1 MAKLFAF
8 EDEST
13 SSSNDLLIDKV
24 LERSKQPKSPLS
36 LTADILSQRK
46 ELTKD
51 IEKKLGDDEQDTPAE
66 NKTDEESSGEQP
78 PQGDAEPKD
87 QQPQDA
93 SDEEAS
99 PKEDKPSDQEDETA
113 AADSEEGLNNLM
125 GSGLSEGKKEDQPK
139 TQNKEEK
146 KEPATESYKAPKAT
160 LSNIF
165 TPLKKRYDAYR
176 VSLEAYSLESQA
188 KPITAQPVVYVKDS
202 VIESLNNLVQ
212 LSGNYIENN
221 QTFIKGI
228 TASVKNLNE
237 RIAVFKQFVEK
248 KSYHFT
254 NKLVSDKDILSAIS
268 IAEKSDLRATLKV
281 LTAYLENSTQATTLA
296 VSNEFDTMSSGYLN
310 SQFSKE
316 GEDLVY
322 RYTLPGFNM
331 IRLHLATYKNYISTP
346 IQDFQYYR
354 LKVLKTEDL
363 YNLPAISITEDREL
377 EFVTE
382 SLDKLLVSLT
392 VSVDNLSDIS
402 SHFTALID
410 QLKVM
415 IYDVQQDKH
424 KDLAGLDIDSKVKD
438 FIRFKLAIEAY
449 YININL
455 ILEFMTSVM
464 SVLNEVV
471 ELKD

>member
-1 MAKLFAF
+1 
-8 EDEST
+8 
-13 SSSNDLLIDKV
+13 
-24 LERSKQPKSPLS
+24 
-36 LTADILSQRK
+36 
-46 ELTKD
+46 
-51 IEKKLGDDEQDTPAE
+51 
-66 NKTDEESSGEQP
+66 
-78 PQGDAEPKD
+78 
-87 QQPQDA
+87 
-93 SDEEAS
+93 
-99 PKEDKPSDQEDETA
+99 
-113 AADSEEGLNNLM
+113 M

-363 YNLPAISITEDREL
+363 YNLPAISITEDKEL